1 MADLVRNG
9 KKKRTVRRALYGPGA
24 FLIACAAL
32 IFLMSIFFRVSSV
45 EVRGNSYYTAEEVED
60 ASGIIDGDNLFFI
73 NRFSVVSRIVALLPY
88 VESVE
93 ITRYLP
99 NKVVITISE
108 SQALA
113 CVSYEGEPWV
123 IDRSCRMLTQA
134 SAANAASLIEVRGI
148 TPLTAEVGEVFET
161 GPDDTGKLEYLCAI
175 LDQLQERGM
184 AADVGYIDMTN
195 INSPS
200 FSYLGR
206 FIVKLG
212 SFEETE
218 YRFGKLLSAVSQLV
232 DGDRG
237 TIDVSPE
244 GAQTVFSPF

>member
-73 NRFSVVSRIVALLPY
+73 NRFSVVSRIVARLPY

-134 SAANAASLIEVRGI
+134 DQAEAASLYAEYAMDFATQAMQYALIVA
-148 TPLTAEVGEVFET
+148 LTAM
-161 GPDDTGKLEYLCAI
+161 D
-175 LDQLQERGM
+175 LQRN
-184 AADVGYIDMTN
+184 A
-195 INSPS
+195 
-200 FSYLGR
+200 
-206 FIVKLG
+206 
-212 SFEETE
+212 EEKKE
-218 YRFGKLLSAVSQLV
+218 
-232 DGDRG
+232 
-237 TIDVSPE
+237 E
-244 GAQTVFSPF
+244 QTP

>member
-45 EVRGNSYYTAEEVED
+45 EVRGNSYYTSEEVED

-73 NRFSVVSRIVALLPY
+73 NRFSVVSRIVARLPY

-161 GPDDTGKLEYLCAI
+161 GRTTRASSSTSAPSWTSCRSAAWPPTSAI
-175 LDQLQERGM
+175 S
-184 AADVGYIDMTN
+184 T
-195 INSPS
+195 
-200 FSYLGR
+200 
-206 FIVKLG
+206 
-212 SFEETE
+212 
-218 YRFGKLLSAVSQLV
+218 
-232 DGDRG
+232 
-237 TIDVSPE
+237 
-244 GAQTVFSPF
+244 

>member
-1 MADLVRNG
+1 MADLMRNS
-9 KKKRTVRRALYGPGA
+9 KKKITVRKALYGPGA

-32 IFLMSIFFRVSSV
+32 IFLMSIFFRVKTV
-45 EVRGNSYYTAEEVED
+45 EVRGNSYYTAEEVQL
-60 ASGIIDGDNLFFI
+60 ASGVVEGDNLFFI
-73 NRFSVVSRIVALLPY
+73 NRFSVVSRIFTRLPY
-88 VESVE
+88 VEDVSL
-93 ITRYLP
+93 TRYLP
-99 NKVVITISE
+99 NKVVIEISE
-108 SQALA
+108 CQALA
-113 CVSYEGEPWV
+113 WVDFGGQSWV

-134 SAANAASLIEVRGI
+134 GQEELDSLAQVRGI

-175 LDQLQERGM
+175 LDQIQERGM
-184 AADVGYIDMTN
+184 AADVDYIDMTN

-212 SFEETE
+212 NFEDTE

-232 DGDRG
+232 EGDRG

-244 GAQTVFSPF
+244 GAETVFSPY